1 LIKEIVVVEGKDDMA
16 AVKKACIAE
25 VIITNGLGIR
35 EETVLQ
41 IKKAQER
48 CGVIILT
55 DPDYPGEK
63 IRRIISEKV
72 PGCRHAY
79 IYQEKGR
86 GKKIGVEYAAPEEI
100 RKALQ
105 EANTTINIDE
115 PVFFLQDLFENGL
128 IGDNKASWRRSEL
141 GRILRIG
148 TTNAKQFLKRLNSYG
163 IKREEFKDA
172 LKMVGE

>member
-1 LIKEIVVVEGKDDMA
+1 LIREIIVVEGKDDVA
-16 AVKKACIAE
+16 AVKKACEAE

-35 EETVLQ
+35 NETIAQ

-72 PGCRHAY
+72 PGCKHAY

-86 GKKIGVEYAAPEEI
+86 DKKVGVEYAAPEDI
-100 RKALQ
+100 REALAKA
-105 EANTTINIDE
+105 NSTSYTKE
-115 PVFFLQDLFENGL
+115 PVFYYQDLYENGL
-128 IGDNKASWRRSEL
+128 IEIIRQAGAAQS
-141 GRILRIG
+141 
-148 TTNAKQFLKRLNSYG
+148 
-163 IKREEFKDA
+163 
-172 LKMVGE
+172 